1 MRILVACELPPA
13 TVGQLESL
21 ASTVTV
27 RPVTNPHE
35 LHDDLAD
42 VGILIVDKLRL
53 SAETLSRAPGL
64 QMIVRAGPGPGD
76 IAIEEASAE
85 GVFVTNVPDM
95 HATAIAELTFGLIL
109 ALDRKLVENANAS
122 RQGRWIR
129 SELNTARGLAGRTL
143 GILGYGPVGRQ
154 VARRALAFNMR
165 VAAWSPTLGPG
176 LPDER
181 GITFC
186 DWPRELARM
195 SDIVTVHEAPNA
207 AKQILV
213 DAEFLDN
220 LPTDA
225 YLIHVG
231 EPGSVDEAAL
241 AAAVETRNLRVAV
254 DIRAPEP
261 RGESVRL
268 RLRLADSPNVIAT
281 QNIGPLT
288 QQAQQS
294 TADEVVRIVRAF
306 VTSGE
311 MRNCLNLA
319 ERSPA
324 TWQLVLRLRDQVGV
338 MAAVLDAIRAD
349 GINAEEITSRVFAGA
364 KAACCTI
371 ALDER
376 PSKEALEAIR
386 ELGDVLHLE
395 LRAVV

>member
-1 MRILVACELPPA
+1 MRILVACELPA
-13 TVGQLESL
+13 STIKQLETL
-21 ASTVTV
+21 ASTVVV
-27 RPVTNPHE
+27 RPVAKPQE
-35 LHDDLAD
+35 LYDDLSE
-42 VGILIVDKLRL
+42 VGVLIVDKLRL
-53 SAETLSRAPGL
+53 PAETLSRAPRL

-85 GVFVTNVPDM
+85 GIFVTNVPDM
-95 HATAIAELTFGLIL
+95 NAAAIAELTFGLIL
-109 ALDRKLVENANAS
+109 ALDRQLVENANAS
-122 RQGRWIR
+122 REGRWIR
-129 SELNTARGLAGRTL
+129 SELGPARGLAGRTL

-154 VARRALAFNMR
+154 VAHRALAFEMR

-195 SDIVTVHEAPNA
+195 CDIVTVHEVP
-207 AKQILV
+207 
-213 DAEFLDN
+213 DAEKQTRVDSEFLEN
-220 LPTDA
+220 LPTNA
-225 YLIHVG
+225 YLIHVS
-231 EPGSVDEAAL
+231 EPGAVDEAAL
-241 AAAVETRNLRVAV
+241 ATAIKARNLRVAI
-254 DIRAPEP
+254 DIRGAEP
-261 RGESVRL
+261 RGESPRH
-268 RLRLADSPNVIAT
+268 RRRLADNPNVIAT

-288 QQAQQS
+288 QQALQAS
-294 TADEVVRIVRAF
+294 ADEVVRIVRAF

-311 MRNCLNLA
+311 VRNCLNLA

-324 TWQLVLRLRDQVGV
+324 TWQLVLRVRDQVGV

-376 PSKEALEAIR
+376 PSTEALDAIR